1 MYFFTPSRPFSLLM
15 LLPLNLFPPLTLPTS
30 SLPPPLLQEKCL
42 HQFFEVA
49 GKLSSDGRVATS
61 MIEEA
66 IEVLATYEN
75 RQTHRYDCV
84 CTYTHKFACIHKTHT
99 HTHAQTH
106 TLTQTRT
113 HAHAHT
119 HTHTHTHTHAAAASH
134 TSAHA
139 MCTYVTKHTSTHS
152 LLVLSALSTVSVTC
166 TCVSSSYRACT
177 RSACLPWWAI
187 SPSSSASCWH
197 CLWISAANRRGSSR
211 RS

>member
-1 MYFFTPSRPFSLLM
+1 MCTPSLPLFSSLSSLHWLMYFFAPSLPFSLLM
-15 LLPLNLFPPLTLPTS
+15 FLPLNLFPPLTLPTS

-49 GKLSSDGRVATS
+49 SKLSSDGRVATS

-75 RQTHRYDCV
+75 R
-84 CTYTHKFACIHKTHT
+84 HT
-99 HTHAQTH
+99 HTQT
-106 TLTQTRT
+106 
-113 HAHAHT
+113 HT
-119 HTHTHTHTHAAAASH
+119 HTHTHTHTAAASH
-134 TSAHA
+134 TSARA

-152 LLVLSALSTVSVTC
+152 LLVRSALSTVSVTRM
-166 TCVSSSYRACT
+166 CVSSSYRACT

-187 SPSSSASCWH
+187 SLSSSASCWH